1 MNTVSFDTKKRV
13 ISPPKL
19 SCTKQKTGI
28 LSVKHDFQPAETVI
42 LPAKDRI
49 FATKE
54 WRVNQEKN
62 GEIADDKMMGMDGCL
77 TRVGFHCHL

>member
-1 MNTVSFDTKKRV
+1 M
-13 ISPPKL
+13 
-19 SCTKQKTGI
+19 
-28 LSVKHDFQPAETVI
+28 KHDFQPAETVI

-62 GEIADDKMMGMDGCL
+62 GQIADDKMMGMDGCL
-77 TRVGFHCHL
+77 TRVGFRCHL